1 MSLLHFVQWLNET
14 PASVFLRENDW
25 SFAIIETV
33 HILGLG
39 LSVGTILW
47 VDLRLVGLAMRS
59 QRTSEVVSHI
69 EPWAMRGFL
78 VMFVSGALLLFAEPL
93 KCYTRLTF
101 RLKVLM
107 LILAGL
113 NFLYFDTRIRGKL
126 SEYDEAMVLPWRAK
140 MVGYLSMAL
149 WLGII
154 FCGRWV
160 AYF

>member
-1 MSLLHFVQWLNET
+1 MSFLHFVQWLNET

-39 LSVGTILW
+39 LSVGAILW
-47 VDLRLVGLAMRS
+47 VDLRLVGLAMRR
-59 QRTSEVVSHI
+59 QRSFEVVSQI
-69 EPWAMRGFL
+69 EPWAMAGFL
-78 VMFVSGALLLFAEPL
+78 VMFLSGALLMFAEPL
-93 KCYTRLTF
+93 KCYTRLAF
-101 RLKVLM
+101 RLKVVM
-107 LILAGL
+107 LILAAL
-113 NFLYFDTRIRGKL
+113 NYWYFDSRVRGKL
-126 SEYDEAMVLPWRAK
+126 KEYDEAMVLPRRAR
-140 MVGYLSMAL
+140 MVGYVSMAL